1 MGKFT
6 ALGVCIALA
15 FTIADAAAQ
24 SAPKRGQDVKE
35 REQERQSADEYAA
48 VGERVGS
55 FKFLPT
61 IDADLEYGT
70 NLFATSTGEQSDF
83 LTRVR
88 PGVAFNSDWNNHQ
101 LNLTAEAEAVRH
113 YRFNDDDVVN
123 YDYGANGRVDV
134 LRSLNISFG
143 AGYAQVH
150 EGRGDPNAVSTAKS
164 PTAGT
169 NTTANIGI
177 EYKPNKLSL
186 SLDAT
191 YKEDD
196 LDDDI
201 NRDGSVTNND
211 DRDKEKIELT
221 ARLGYEYLENTEAFL
236 KASSNKISYV
246 SSFDDGGANRS
257 SDGYSVVLGTGLD
270 FTGLVT
276 GQVFAGYISQSND
289 DLVLDDIAAP
299 TLGATVDWSATP
311 LISIRGNVARS
322 IQEST
327 TDGTAGYV
335 STSTTISADYEILRQ
350 LTASAE
356 LDWTLDR
363 YDRIGKEDNFYK
375 TVIGLKYLLNRYVS
389 ADMKNTFKRKTSNSD
404 DAAYT
409 QNTTMLT
416 LSGQF

>member
-1 MGKFT
+1 CRFLFVKVRATLMRQFLIHSGKRRMIRKFT
-6 ALGVCIALA
+6 ALSVSMALA

-150 EGRGDPNAVSTAKS
+150 EGR
-164 PTAGT
+164 
-169 NTTANIGI
+169 
-177 EYKPNKLSL
+177 
-186 SLDAT
+186 
-191 YKEDD
+191 
-196 LDDDI
+196 
-201 NRDGSVTNND
+201 
-211 DRDKEKIELT
+211 
-221 ARLGYEYLENTEAFL
+221 
-236 KASSNKISYV
+236 
-246 SSFDDGGANRS
+246 
-257 SDGYSVVLGTGLD
+257 
-270 FTGLVT
+270 
-276 GQVFAGYISQSND
+276 
-289 DLVLDDIAAP
+289 
-299 TLGATVDWSATP
+299 
-311 LISIRGNVARS
+311 
-322 IQEST
+322 
-327 TDGTAGYV
+327 
-335 STSTTISADYEILRQ
+335 
-350 LTASAE
+350 
-356 LDWTLDR
+356 
-363 YDRIGKEDNFYK
+363 
-375 TVIGLKYLLNRYVS
+375 
-389 ADMKNTFKRKTSNSD
+389 
-404 DAAYT
+404 
-409 QNTTMLT
+409 
-416 LSGQF
+416 